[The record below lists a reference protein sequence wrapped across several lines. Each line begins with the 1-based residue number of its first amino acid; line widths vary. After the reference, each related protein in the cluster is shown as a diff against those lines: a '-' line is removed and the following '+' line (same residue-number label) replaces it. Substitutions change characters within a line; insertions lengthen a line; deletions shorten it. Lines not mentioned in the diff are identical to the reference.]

1 MFSLYL
7 ANKNFHQI
15 ELLLDILWD
24 AEKGNLPLDTTGE
37 LIDTKKLDEYN
48 LILNRVIL
56 TFVRNNTL
64 TMQVKEWQLK
74 KTLSELKA
82 LQLQINPHFFFNTL
96 QSIDMEIIKNEGYQA
111 PALSDILRY
120 ALNDSRT
127 TVSLKN
133 EIMACKEYLQI
144 QQFHHPGQIILLWD
158 YDDAILEYQVIRLLL
173 QPLLENSIQ
182 YSIHSPTDSLVI
194 RIKIIETTDTLKL
207 YWITELE

>member
-1 MFSLYL
+1 MYNIFYCVIIGVLVAAVLCLLFSLYL

-96 QSIDMEIIKNEGYQA
+96 QSIDMEIIK
-111 PALSDILRY
+111 
-120 ALNDSRT
+120 
-127 TVSLKN
+127 
-133 EIMACKEYLQI
+133 
-144 QQFHHPGQIILLWD
+144 
-158 YDDAILEYQVIRLLL
+158 
-173 QPLLENSIQ
+173 
-182 YSIHSPTDSLVI
+182 
-194 RIKIIETTDTLKL
+194 IEC
-207 YWITELE
+207 